1 MQLCKCFTYSHELQG
16 PHFSFQCVS
25 AEEGEEEGEKRRR
38 NPPRFFE
45 PMMKQPKSR
54 PKKISTQKRRRRR
67 RHRVTSIFTSL
78 TSDKNWRERS
88 TVGFSGAA
96 QRSTN
101 LLFHLKKTVWLNLM
115 SKKRKKTSSTYF
127 ENFLINCSYTYDWV
141 DDIIDWTQVSN
152 ILNQPILSHMT
163 LLQQVKK
170 F

>member
-1 MQLCKCFTYSHELQG
+1 MLHLQ
-16 PHFSFQCVS
+16 PWATRTTFFFPVRLS
-25 AEEGEEEGEKRRR
+25 RRR
-38 NPPRFFE
+38 RRGGREKEKKPAEIFWADDE
-45 PMMKQPKSR
+45 ATKKSTQ
-54 PKKISTQKRRRRR
+54 KKFSTQKRRRRR

-163 LLQQVKK
+163 LLQLVKK